1 MNFFDCDVAYGRGA
15 VALPRE
21 IETAEDLL
29 AELDHSGIHQ
39 ALVWHRDAWERD
51 FDLGNQRLIEL
62 DAYPRLFP
70 TITFVPTCCQ
80 EMPSAEEFVRAARAG
95 GVKAARAFP
104 ARHCFT
110 LDPVACRDLLGL
122 FSACRLPV
130 VIPFPEVHDG
140 WQGVYDLMRSF
151 PRLPLILTET
161 GCWGQDRY
169 FRPLMRRYERFFITT
184 NRLETAGQLRSIVD
198 KVGHNHLLF
207 GSGLPRNYPGGYVL
221 MLYRANISEEARQ
234 AIAHENLERLIGKI
248 AW

>member
-95 GVKAARAFP
+95 GVISSACSQR
-104 ARHCFT
+104 
-110 LDPVACRDLLGL
+110 VACR
-122 FSACRLPV
+122 S
-130 VIPFPEVHDG
+130 
-140 WQGVYDLMRSF
+140 
-151 PRLPLILTET
+151 
-161 GCWGQDRY
+161 
-169 FRPLMRRYERFFITT
+169 
-184 NRLETAGQLRSIVD
+184 
-198 KVGHNHLLF
+198 
-207 GSGLPRNYPGGYVL
+207 
-221 MLYRANISEEARQ
+221 
-234 AIAHENLERLIGKI
+234 
-248 AW
+248 